1 MSSLLNKELG
11 VVEDSY
17 YEASVTR
24 PQPSAPLQ
32 QKLSVDVCVIGG
44 GYAGVSCAL
53 ELAGRGFDVALLEAQ
68 RIGWGASGRNGGQAI
83 VGFGAEGEDAIEQQ
97 CSREIARKAWDV
109 SLEGLRLLEERLA
122 RYGIECHYRRGYLT
136 LAVNDRK
143 ARKLKEWMER
153 TQDRYAYPLEWL
165 DRSALR
171 SHIATQRF
179 SAGVYDG
186 GSGHLHPLLYCLGL
200 GEAARQAGV
209 KVFENSA
216 VSRLE
221 RGARPVVKTAEG
233 AVSCDRVVIAGN
245 VYLGEFG
252 DHPAPE
258 IEARIMPVG
267 TYMVATEPLSD
278 AFANELMPG
287 RAAASDNNL
296 ILDYFRLSADNRLL
310 FGAGESYDATTPRNL
325 IDRMRDRITGVFPQL
340 ADVGIDYAW
349 GGFVDVTMNRAPDL
363 GRIGA
368 NIYYVQGFSGHGL
381 VFAGMAGKILADAI
395 AGDASTFDVFS
406 RIRHRRFP
414 GGKALRTRALVLGM
428 WYYKLRELL

>member
-1 MSSLLNKELG
+1 
-11 VVEDSY
+11 
-17 YEASVTR
+17 
-24 PQPSAPLQ
+24 
-32 QKLSVDVCVIGG
+32 
-44 GYAGVSCAL
+44 
-53 ELAGRGFDVALLEAQ
+53 
-68 RIGWGASGRNGGQAI
+68 
-83 VGFGAEGEDAIEQQ
+83 
-97 CSREIARKAWDV
+97 
-109 SLEGLRLLEERLA
+109 
-122 RYGIECHYRRGYLT
+122 
-136 LAVNDRK
+136 
-143 ARKLKEWMER
+143 MER

>member
-1 MSSLLNKELG
+1 MPSLLNKELG
-11 VVEDSY
+11 GVEDSY

-24 PQPSAPLQ
+24 AQPSAPLQ
-32 QKLSVDVCVIGG
+32 EKLAVDVCVIGG

-53 ELAGRGFDVALLEAQ
+53 ELAQRGFQVALLEAQ

-83 VGFGAEGEDAIEQQ
+83 VGFGAEGEDAIEHQ
-97 CSREIARKAWDV
+97 CSRELARKAWDV

-122 RYGIECHYRRGYLT
+122 RFGIDCHYRRGYLT
-136 LAVNDRK
+136 LAVTDRK
-143 ARKLKEWMER
+143 ARKLMSWMER
-153 TQDRYAYPLEWL
+153 TRERYDYPLQWL
-165 DRSALR
+165 DRPALR
-171 SHIATQRF
+171 SHLASERF
-179 SAGVYDG
+179 AAGVYDAA
-186 GSGHLHPLLYCLGL
+186 SGHLHPLRYCLGL
-200 GEAARQAGV
+200 GEAARRAGV
-209 KVFENSA
+209 RVFENSA

-221 RGARPVVKTAEG
+221 RGPRPVVKTAEG
-233 AVSCDRVVIAGN
+233 EVSCERVVIAGN

-267 TYMVATEPLSD
+267 TYMVATEPLSGARAD
-278 AFANELMPG
+278 ELIPG
-287 RAAASDNNL
+287 REAASDNNL

-310 FGAGESYDATTPRNL
+310 FGAGETYDATTPRNL
-325 IDRMRDRITGVFPQL
+325 IERMRARMTGVFPQL
-340 ADVGIDYAW
+340 AGVGIEYAW

-363 GRIGA
+363 GRIAG

-395 AGDASTFDVFS
+395 AGDASRFDVFS
-406 RIRHRRFP
+406 RIPHRRFP

-428 WYYKLRELL
+428 WYYRLRELI